1 MTPQVRYTKASDGVH
16 IAFWGDGEGSPI
28 VQMPST
34 PLTHVQME
42 WEIPACRRWYER
54 LMASGHTLVR
64 YDARGFGL
72 SDRDGADYSLEAQ
85 MRDLDAVADALNLE
99 KLTLFS
105 SGDMGM
111 VAIAWAARHPE
122 RVSHLVLWYSWAS
135 RARVS
140 DISEIKS
147 LRVLLDALLVRGDS
161 PYTDQDWVIYT
172 ETVANVAL
180 GWSAGAAARRYAAF
194 YRECASPEVLRLSVP
209 ALYEWDVT
217 DLLPQV
223 KCPTLV
229 MLRRE
234 LPNVAVAAARELAM
248 GLPDSRLV
256 LLEGRSPTWLE
267 DMTAVLGAI
276 ADFLGDGASAAR
288 DVEKAADQASVTI
301 LFTDMEGSTAL
312 TQRVGDAAAQK
323 VVHAHN
329 RIVREAL
336 GAHGGTE
343 IKHTGDGLMVSFP
356 SATRAVECAIAI
368 QQQLAAY
375 TEKHPDFSL
384 RVRVGLNA
392 GEPVAEAGDYFGTAV
407 QLAARIC
414 QMAEPG
420 QILVSGVV
428 RDLTA
433 GKRFLFADH
442 GETAPR
448 GFEDTVRLYEVR
460 WEA

>member
-1 MTPQVRYTKASDGVH
+1 
-16 IAFWGDGEGSPI
+16 
-28 VQMPST
+28 
-34 PLTHVQME
+34 
-42 WEIPACRRWYER
+42 
-54 LMASGHTLVR
+54 MASGHTLVR

-72 SDRDGADYSLEAQ
+72 SDRDGVDYSLEAQ

-99 KLTLFS
+99 KLTLLS

-111 VAIAWAARHPE
+111 VAVAWAARHPE
-122 RVSHLVLWYSWAS
+122 RVSHLVLWYSWSS
-135 RARVS
+135 RARIS
-140 DISEIKS
+140 DASEIKS
-147 LRVLLDALLVRGDS
+147 LRALL
-161 PYTDQDWVIYT
+161 DQDWVIYT
-172 ETVANVAL
+172 ETVANVTI

-223 KCPTLV
+223 MCPTLV

-234 LPNVAVAAARELAM
+234 LPNLAVEAARELAM

-256 LLEGRSPTWLE
+256 LLEGSSPMWFME
-267 DMTAVLGAI
+267 DTTAVLRAI
-276 ADFLGDGASAAR
+276 GEFLGDDDSAAASVA
-288 DVEKAADQASVTI
+288 DAAGQASVTI
-301 LFTDMEGSTAL
+301 LFTDMEGSTSL
-312 TQRVGDAAAQK
+312 TQRLGDAAAQE
-323 VVHAHN
+323 VVRIHN

-356 SATRAVECAIAI
+356 SATSGVECAVAI
-368 QQQLAAY
+368 QQALAAY
-375 TEKHPDFSL
+375 ADEHPDSGL

-392 GEPVAEAGDYFGTAV
+392 GEPVAEHGDYFGTAV

-414 QMAEPG
+414 QLAEPG

-433 GKRFLFADH
+433 GKRFLFADL

-448 GFEDTVRLYEVR
+448 GFEDAVHLYEVR
-460 WEA
+460 WRA

>member
-1 MTPQVRYTKASDGVH
+1 MLGARLAMTPQVRYTKASDGAH
-16 IAFWGDGEGSPI
+16 IAFWKDGEGSPI

-42 WEIPACRRWYER
+42 WEEPACRRWFER

-72 SDRDGADYSLEAQ
+72 SDRDVADYSLEAQ
-85 MRDLDAVADALNLE
+85 MRDLDSVVDALKLE
-99 KLTLFS
+99 RFAIFS

-111 VAIAWAARHPE
+111 VAVAWAARHPE
-122 RVSHLVLWYSWAS
+122 RVSHLVLWCSWAS

-140 DISEIKS
+140 GTSQTKS
-147 LRVLLDALLVRGDS
+147 LRALL
-161 PYTDQDWVIYT
+161 DQDWVVYT
-172 ETVANVAL
+172 ETAANVAL

-194 YRECASPEVLRLSVP
+194 YRDCASPEVLRLSVP

-229 MLRRE
+229 MLRRG
-234 LPNVAVAAARELAM
+234 LPNWEVEAARELAL

-256 LLEGRSPTWLE
+256 LLEGRSPMWFTE
-267 DMTAVLGAI
+267 DTTAVLGAI
-276 ADFLGDGASAAR
+276 AEFLGDGASAAR

-312 TQRVGDAAAQK
+312 TQRLGDAAAQK

-329 RIVREAL
+329 HIVREAL
-336 GAHGGTE
+336 TAHGGTE

-356 SATRAVECAIAI
+356 SATRAVECAVAI

-375 TEKHPDFSL
+375 TEKHPDVTL

-448 GFEDTVRLYEVR
+448 GFEDAVHLYEVR
-460 WEA
+460 W

>member
-1 MTPQVRYTKASDGVH
+1 MLGAGLAMAPQVRYTKASDGVH
-16 IAFWGDGEGSPI
+16 IAFWKAGEGSPI
-28 VQMPST
+28 VQMPAT
-34 PLTHVQME
+34 PMTHVQME
-42 WEIPACRRWYER
+42 WEVPECRHWYER

-85 MRDLDAVADALNLE
+85 MRDLDAVVAALNLE
-99 KLTLFS
+99 KFALFS

-111 VAIAWAARHPE
+111 VAVAWAARHPE
-122 RVSHLVLWYSWAS
+122 LVSHLVLWYGWAS
-135 RARVS
+135 RARIS
-140 DISEIKS
+140 DTSAIKS
-147 LRVLLDALLVRGDS
+147 MRALL
-161 PYTDQDWVIYT
+161 DQDWVIYT
-172 ETVANVAL
+172 ETVANLTL

-223 KCPTLV
+223 KCPALV

-234 LPNVAVAAARELAM
+234 LSNLALEAARELVM

-256 LLEGRSPTWLE
+256 LLEGSSSMWFE
-267 DMTAVLGAI
+267 DPTAVLGAI
-276 ADFLGDGASAAR
+276 AEFLGDGASAAAS
-288 DVEKAADQASVTI
+288 VAQAAGQASVTI
-301 LFTDMEGSTAL
+301 LFTDMEGSTVL

-329 RIVREAL
+329 RIVRQEL
-336 GAHGGTE
+336 TAHGGTE

-356 SATRAVECAIAI
+356 SATSGVECAVAI
-368 QQQLAAY
+368 QQRLAAY
-375 TEKHPDFSL
+375 SDEHPDVAL

-392 GEPVAEAGDYFGTAV
+392 GEPVAERGDYFGTAV

-414 QMAEPG
+414 QLAEPG

-433 GKRFLFADH
+433 GKRFLFADL

-460 WEA
+460 WEV